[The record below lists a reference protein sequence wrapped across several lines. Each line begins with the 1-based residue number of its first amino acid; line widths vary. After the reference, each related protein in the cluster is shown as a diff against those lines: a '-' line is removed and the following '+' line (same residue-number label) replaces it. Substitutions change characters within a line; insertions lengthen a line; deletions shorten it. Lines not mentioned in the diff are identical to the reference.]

1 MLFSSFYNVKIKTIF
16 MTLTFLMPSSTIIS
30 NTLFFDGPKNSI
42 KSLQIIMLASVSNS
56 ILINF
61 FLKKIG
67 TVIDYNTFVIDYI

>member
-1 MLFSSFYNVKIKTIF
+1 MFFSSFFNVKIKTIF

-30 NTLFFDGPKNSI
+30 NTLFFGPKNSI

-56 ILINF
+56 NLINF